1 LQFSNSGSSYYWRK
15 DMTWKAAL
23 ASLGTIGISLVS
35 AGVAESVPTIKF
47 DDNGAGI
54 GVISYDGG
62 NTPAYT
68 STAILIAELSGSD
81 TPFNSGDSFTCFGCF
96 LTFETGSTASNPS
109 GGVEY
114 AWSGGGFFTITGS
127 IPGLGIGPGS
137 ILLTGTFQSA
147 FFDKQ
152 GSQWF
157 FTGTGPDE
165 KHELIVEHYFGV
177 SSLPFS
183 FGNTEI
189 AAAPDVQGAGN
200 SLQAFDADIA
210 QADVNNIQVPEPAS
224 ALLLLLGLGSLAAY
238 RRRTN

>member
-1 LQFSNSGSSYYWRK
+1 
-15 DMTWKAAL
+15 MIWKAAL
-23 ASLGTIGISLVS
+23 ASLGAIGISLVS
-35 AGVAESVPTIKF
+35 AGIAESVPTIKF
-47 DDNGAGI
+47 DDNGAGV

-68 STAILIAELSGSD
+68 SAPILIAELSGSD
-81 TPFNSGDSFTCFGCF
+81 TPFHSGDSFTCFGCF

-127 IPGLGIGPGS
+127 IPGLGIGAGS
-137 ILLTGTFQSA
+137 ILLTGTFESA

-152 GSQWF
+152 GFQWF
-157 FTGTGPDE
+157 FTATGPDE
-165 KHELIVEHYFGV
+165 KHPLIVEHYFGV

-189 AAAPDVQGAGN
+189 AADGDVFGAGN

-210 QADVNNIQVPEPAS
+210 QADVNNIQAIPEPAS

-238 RRRTN
+238 RRRS